1 MSSLSNLVGKYVG
14 DIRHLNYVISY
25 FILSDRSEYLVL
37 LNERGEY
44 SLYEEFSSK
53 IIDSPN
59 KSKIPGIHFN
69 PRFVDLVSGFYDNF
83 SITEARYF
91 ITKCIDFSIE
101 SAKRL
106 QYNIILSIFKD
117 KEEETNIRGINE
129 YTLKLGYATK
139 YYRSIESHI
148 KFVDLDG
155 KVKEL
160 RG

>member
-83 SITEARYF
+83 SIA
-91 ITKCIDFSIE
+91 
-101 SAKRL
+101 
-106 QYNIILSIFKD
+106 
-117 KEEETNIRGINE
+117 ETRKN
-129 YTLKLGYATK
+129 K
-139 YYRSIESHI
+139 
-148 KFVDLDG
+148 
-155 KVKEL
+155 
-160 RG
+160 